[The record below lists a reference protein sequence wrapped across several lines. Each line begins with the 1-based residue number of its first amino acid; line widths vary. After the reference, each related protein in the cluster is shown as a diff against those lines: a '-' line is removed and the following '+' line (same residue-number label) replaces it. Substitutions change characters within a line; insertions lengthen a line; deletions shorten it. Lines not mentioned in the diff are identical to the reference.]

1 MAGRVLCTWRHGR
14 LRQRGDRPR
23 LLADP
28 RRGCQGAQALRG
40 AGVPPPP
47 RARRF
52 AARRTGADGHRGCH
66 AVRRGGSADALLQGQ
81 ACKDRLRRAT
91 EAAAAAGVW
100 GAPAFAADG
109 EVFWGVDRLPMLD
122 NGPERGGW

>member
-1 MAGRVLCTWRHGR
+1 M
-14 LRQRGDRPR
+14 
-23 LLADP
+23 
-28 RRGCQGAQALRG
+28 
-40 AGVPPPP
+40 
-47 RARRF
+47 
-52 AARRTGADGHRGCH
+52 
-66 AVRRGGSADALLQGQ
+66 LQGQ